1 MKVGKH
7 KRCTRLAALVL
18 AAMAM
23 TSTAWAGAAEVT
35 EYTMDTIVVTAQRYE
50 KKDIDIAAATD
61 VYTYAQLQNTGAR
74 NLQQALSKVT
84 GLLYE
89 AKGPG
94 GASLGAMTSKVSIRG
109 VQNGTL
115 ILVNGTP
122 LNLRTLYNLEDIPL
136 ENIERIEIVKGGGSV
151 LYGSEATGGV
161 INIIMKKEMV
171 NTVTV
176 GGGNFGQQNYGFT
189 VQADKLGVS
198 YTYDKWGDTGKV
210 SSTLTE
216 GSSPTDLEQY
226 NVFNGS
232 EKDNVTLSYKFSDSV
247 DFLYGHNE
255 SISRFTYAF
264 GKNYAAALVDQT
276 RYNRK
281 YDNTKDFVQLNIKA
295 GDVKGNVYFNS
306 NSLHTTGI
314 DYRDKNGGVTGY
326 PQAKN
331 DEEKNQTYGFD
342 LQKVGKVKAATWLLG
357 TTYQNEQFIEA
368 VNSTP
373 TRDRNNYSIYGQWED
388 PLNDADTITLSGR
401 RSWTTGADEDKNYNN
416 FSAQGQLVHK
426 LKENESLYA
435 SVGQS
440 YVMPTFKQMYS
451 TGSGMVVGD
460 PNLKPQNGMHYELGW
475 KKNHENHKWRVALF
489 NYRIEDNISFAKFDD
504 NGETKYNAVN
514 EDLKN
519 TGIEVSADIMGK
531 NGWSYQYGVTYSNPM
546 GKSKSEKAVAKQY
559 WDRYFGRLQLN
570 GGATYQKDKW
580 ATSLSATYLT
590 ERVLTPSNAHSYDTK
605 PSLLTTLNVKYAVD
619 KTSEINLSID
629 NILDR
634 QDNINHASSAYYST
648 PINYMLSYKYK
659 F

>member
-1 MKVGKH
+1 MKVRKH
-7 KRCTRLAALVL
+7 KKCTKLAALVL

-23 TSTAWAGAAEVT
+23 TSTAWAGVEEAT

-50 KKDIDIAAATD
+50 KKDLDIAAATD
-61 VYTYAQLQNTGAR
+61 VYTNEQLRNTGAR
-74 NLQQALSKVT
+74 NLQQALSKVS

-94 GASLGAMTSKVSIRG
+94 GASLGTMTSKVSIRG

-171 NTVTV
+171 NSVTV
-176 GGGNFGQQNYGFT
+176 GGGNFGQQNYGLT

-198 YTYDKWGDTGKV
+198 YSYDKWGDTGKV

-216 GSSPTDLEQY
+216 ASTPTTKEMV

-232 EKDNVTLSYKFSDSV
+232 EKNNVTLTYKFSESV

-255 SISRFTYAF
+255 SISRFTYKF
-264 GKNYAAALVDQT
+264 GKNYAAGIIDQA
-276 RYNRK
+276 RYYNK
-281 YDNTKDFVQLNIKA
+281 YDNRKDFVQLNIRD
-295 GDVKGNVYFNS
+295 GNVKGNVYYNA
-306 NSLHTTGI
+306 NSLHTTGT
-314 DYRDKNGGVTGY
+314 DYRDKDGKTDTDGGY
-326 PQAKN
+326 PQPK
-331 DEEKNQTYGFD
+331 DTKEENQTYGFD
-342 LQKVGKVKAATWLLG
+342 VQKIGKIDNATWLLG
-357 TTYQNEQFIEA
+357 ATYQNEQFIDK
-368 VNSTP
+368 VNTTP

-388 PLNDADTITLSGR
+388 PLNDADTVTLSGR

-416 FSAQGQLVHK
+416 FSSQGQFVHK
-426 LKENESLYA
+426 LKENESIYA

-440 YVMPTFKQMYS
+440 YVMPTFKQMYA
-451 TGSGMVVGD
+451 TSGMVIGD
-460 PNLKPQNGMHYELGW
+460 PNLRPQTGMHYEMGW

-489 NYRIEDNISFAKFDD
+489 NYQIKDNISFQKKD
-504 NGETKYNAVN
+504 NKYYAVN

-519 TGIEVSADIMGK
+519 TGLEVSADIEGN
-531 NGWSYQYGVTYSNPM
+531 NGWSYQYGVTYSDPQA
-546 GKSKSEKAVAKQY
+546 KSNSQKPGAKQY
-559 WDRYFGRLQLN
+559 WDRNFGRLQLN
-570 GGATYQKDKW
+570 GGATYQKEKW
-580 ATSLSATYLT
+580 TTSLTATYLT
-590 ERVLTPSNAHSYDTK
+590 ERVLTPSDKPSFKTK
-605 PSLLTTLNVKYAVD
+605 PSLLTTLNVNYAVD
-619 KTSEINLSID
+619 KSSEINLSID

-634 QDNINHASSAYYST
+634 QDNVTHSSSAYYST
-648 PINYMLSYKYK
+648 PINYLLSYKYK

>member
-1 MKVGKH
+1 MKVRKH
-7 KRCTRLAALVL
+7 KKCTKLAALVL

-23 TSTAWAGAAEVT
+23 TSTAWAGVEEAT

-50 KKDIDIAAATD
+50 KKDLDIAAATD
-61 VYTYAQLQNTGAR
+61 VYTNEQLRNTGAR
-74 NLQQALSKVT
+74 NLQQALSKVS

-94 GASLGAMTSKVSIRG
+94 GASLGTMTSKVSIRG

-151 LYGSEATGGV
+151 MYGSEAAGGV

-171 NTVTV
+171 NSVTV

-198 YTYDKWGDTGKV
+198 YSYDKWGDTGKV

-216 GSSPTDLEQY
+216 GASPTDLEQY

-232 EKDNVTLSYKFSDSV
+232 EQNNVTLTYKFSDSV

-255 SISRFTYAF
+255 SVNRFTYVF
-264 GKNYAAALVDQT
+264 GRNYAPQFFNQI
-276 RYNRK
+276 RYDRK
-281 YDNTKDFVQLNIKA
+281 YDNTKDFVQVNIKE
-295 GDVKGNVYFNS
+295 GDVKGNVYYNA
-306 NSLHTTGI
+306 NSLRTTGR
-314 DYRDKNGGVTGY
+314 DYYKVEQDKDPV
-326 PQAKN
+326 KKLSSK
-331 DEEKNQTYGFD
+331 DSEEKNRTYGFD
-342 LQKVGKVKAATWLLG
+342 LQKVGKERNSTWLLG
-357 TTYQNEQFIEA
+357 TTYQKERFIET
-368 VNSTP
+368 VNSSP

-388 PLNDADTITLSGR
+388 PLNDADTVTLSGR

-416 FSAQGQLVHK
+416 FSSQGQLVHK
-426 LKENESLYA
+426 LKENESIYA

-440 YVMPTFKQMYS
+440 YVMPTFKQMYA
-451 TGSGMVVGD
+451 TSGMVIGD
-460 PNLKPQNGMHYELGW
+460 PTLKPQTGMHYEMGW

-489 NYRIEDNISFAKFDD
+489 NYKIKDNISFQKKD
-504 NGETKYNAVN
+504 NKYYAVN

-519 TGIEVSADIMGK
+519 TGLEVSADIQGN
-531 NGWSYQYGVTYSNPM
+531 NGWSYQYGVTYSDPQ
-546 GKSKSEKAVAKQY
+546 GKSNSQKPGAKQY

-580 ATSLSATYLT
+580 TTSLTATYLT
-590 ERVLTPSNAHSYDTK
+590 ERVLTPSDKPSFKTK

-634 QDNINHASSAYYST
+634 QDNITHASSAYYST